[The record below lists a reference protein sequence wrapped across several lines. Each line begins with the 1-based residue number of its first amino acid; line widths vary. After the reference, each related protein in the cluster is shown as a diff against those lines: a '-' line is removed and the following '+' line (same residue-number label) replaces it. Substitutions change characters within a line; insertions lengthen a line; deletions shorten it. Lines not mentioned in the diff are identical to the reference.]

1 LKWYSKNTNNHP
13 ALLWKWKNLHCDLTN
28 IFNSEEQ

>member
-1 LKWYSKNTNNHP
+1 LNWYSKNTINHP
-13 ALLWKWKNLHCDLTN
+13 GLLWKWKNLQFNLTN